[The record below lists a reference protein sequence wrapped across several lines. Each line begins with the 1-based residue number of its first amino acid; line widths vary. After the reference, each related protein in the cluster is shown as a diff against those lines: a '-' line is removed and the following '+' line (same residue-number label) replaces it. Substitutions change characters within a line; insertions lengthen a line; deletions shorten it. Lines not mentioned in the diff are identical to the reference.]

1 MVTTSYLKTKPTQL
15 SFDCERIMPLFQNAA
30 FYISAHHLRDL
41 PPASGIEVA
50 FAGRSNA
57 GKSSALNTLAN
68 HNRLAYVSK
77 QPGRTQL
84 INFFA
89 LGNER
94 YLVDLPGY
102 GYAKVPEALR
112 KHWQT
117 TLAAY
122 LSDRP
127 TLNALVL
134 VMDCR
139 HPLTPLDR
147 QMLDWFSHSGRPVH
161 VLLTKSDKLSRQA
174 SKQTLLAV
182 RKELDAHWEN
192 CTVQLF
198 SSLKK
203 QGVEEAEA
211 IIGKWLLPS

>member
-1 MVTTSYLKTKPTQL
+1 
-15 SFDCERIMPLFQNAA
+15 MPLFQNAS
-30 FYISAHHLRDL
+30 FYISAHNLRDL
-41 PPASGIEVA
+41 PPPAGIEVA

-89 LGNER
+89 LGDER
-94 YLVDLPGY
+94 FLVDLPGY
-102 GYAKVPEALR
+102 GYAKVPQAMRE
-112 KHWQT
+112 HWQL
-117 TLAAY
+117 TLSSY
-122 LSDRP
+122 LSYRSS
-127 TLNALVL
+127 LRGLVL

-147 QMLDWFSHSGRPVH
+147 KMLDWFCPSGKPVH
-161 VLLTKSDKLSRQA
+161 VLLTKSDKLSRNA
-174 SKQTLLAV
+174 ANQTLQAV
-182 RKELDAHWEN
+182 KKELVETWGN

-203 QGVEEAEA
+203 QGVEEAEK
-211 IIGKWLLPS
+211 IIGQWLFTDKDQIPDIVA

>member
-1 MVTTSYLKTKPTQL
+1 
-15 SFDCERIMPLFQNAA
+15 MPLFQNAT

-41 PPASGIEVA
+41 PPPVGVEVA

-84 INFFA
+84 INFFS
-89 LGNER
+89 LGKDQF
-94 YLVDLPGY
+94 LVDLPGY
-102 GYAKVPEALR
+102 GYAKVPAEMRA
-112 KHWQT
+112 HWQM
-117 TLAAY
+117 TLSNY
-122 LSDRP
+122 LSHRN
-127 TLNALVL
+127 TLFGLVL

-147 QMLDWFSHSGRPVH
+147 QMLDWFSPSNKPIH
-161 VLLTKSDKLSRQA
+161 VLLTKSDKLSRNAA
-174 SKQTLLAV
+174 SQTLQTV
-182 RKELDAHWEN
+182 KKELQSTWGN
-192 CTVQLF
+192 CTIQLF

-203 QGVEEAEA
+203 QGVEEAET
-211 IIGKWLLPS
+211 IINGWFNNTPLVSDENQIPDSMA

>member
-1 MVTTSYLKTKPTQL
+1 MS
-15 SFDCERIMPLFQNAA
+15 LFQHAK
-30 FYISAHHLRDL
+30 FFISAHQLRDL
-41 PPASGIEVA
+41 PPANGLEVA

-84 INFFA
+84 INFFS
-89 LGNER
+89 LNPDKGDNQF
-94 YLVDLPGY
+94 LVDLPGY
-102 GYAKVPEALR
+102 GYAKVPEAMR
-112 KHWQT
+112 AHWQT
-117 TLAAY
+117 VLSRY
-122 LSDRP
+122 LTERTS
-127 TLNALVL
+127 LVGLVL

-147 QMLDWFSHSGRPVH
+147 QMLDWFAMREKPIH
-161 VLLTKSDKLSRQA
+161 VLLTKADKLSRNA
-174 SKQTLLAV
+174 AHQTLNQV
-182 RKELDAHWEN
+182 RTTLNTTWSN

-203 QGVEEAEA
+203 QGVDEAEK
-211 IIGKWLLPS
+211 IIGQWLADTTLTTAEDQIPNAVS

>member
-1 MVTTSYLKTKPTQL
+1 
-15 SFDCERIMPLFQNAA
+15 MPLFQNAE
-30 FYISAHHLRDL
+30 FYISAHNLRDL
-41 PPASGIEVA
+41 PPPIGIEVA

-84 INFFA
+84 INFFS

-147 QMLDWFSHSGRPVH
+147 QMLDWFGHSGRPVH
-161 VLLTKSDKLSRQA
+161 VLLTKSDKLSRNA
-174 SKQTLLAV
+174 ANQTLLAV
-182 RKELDAHWEN
+182 RKELNEHWDN

-203 QGVEEAEA
+203 QGVEEAEKV
-211 IIGKWLLPS
+211 IGNWLFNNESNSIDK

>member
-1 MVTTSYLKTKPTQL
+1 
-15 SFDCERIMPLFQNAA
+15 MPLFQNAE
-30 FYISAHHLRDL
+30 FYISAHNLRDL
-41 PPASGIEVA
+41 PPPSGIEVA

-84 INFFA
+84 INFFS
-89 LGNER
+89 LGGDR

-112 KHWQT
+112 KHWQM
-117 TLAAY
+117 TLSSY
-122 LSDRP
+122 LSHRA
-127 TLNALVL
+127 TLTALVL

-147 QMLDWFSHSGRPVH
+147 QMLDWFCSSGRPVH
-161 VLLTKSDKLSRQA
+161 VLLTKSDKLSRNA
-174 SKQTLLAV
+174 ANQTLLAV
-182 RKELDAHWEN
+182 RKRLNEGWGN
-192 CTVQLF
+192 CTIQLF

-211 IIGKWLLPS
+211 IIGKWLFAVEDEVPHPVA

>member
-1 MVTTSYLKTKPTQL
+1 
-15 SFDCERIMPLFQNAA
+15 MPLFQNAE
-30 FYISAHHLRDL
+30 FHISAHHLRDL
-41 PPASGIEVA
+41 PPSVGIEVA

-84 INFFA
+84 INFFS

-147 QMLDWFSHSGRPVH
+147 QMLDWFGHSGRPVH
-161 VLLTKSDKLSRQA
+161 VLLTKSDKLSRNA
-174 SKQTLLAV
+174 ANQTLLAV
-182 RKELDAHWEN
+182 RKELGEHWDN

-203 QGVEEAEA
+203 QGVEEAEK
-211 IIGKWLLPS
+211 IIGSWLFPPENQIINVVT

>member
-1 MVTTSYLKTKPTQL
+1 
-15 SFDCERIMPLFQNAA
+15 MPLFQNAT

-41 PPASGIEVA
+41 PPPIGVEVA

-84 INFFA
+84 INFFS
-89 LGNER
+89 LGNDR
-94 YLVDLPGY
+94 FLVDLPGY
-102 GYAKVPEALR
+102 GYAKVPAAMR
-112 KHWQT
+112 AHWQM
-117 TLAAY
+117 TLSNY
-122 LSDRP
+122 LSHRN
-127 TLNALVL
+127 TLYGLVL

-147 QMLDWFSHSGRPVH
+147 QMLDWFSPSGRPIH
-161 VLLTKSDKLSRQA
+161 VLLTKSDKLSRNA
-174 SKQTLLAV
+174 ANQTLQTV
-182 RKELDAHWEN
+182 KKELQNTWGN
-192 CTVQLF
+192 CTIQLF

-203 QGVEEAEA
+203 QGVEEAETV
-211 IIGKWLLPS
+211 IGAWLKDDPLFSDENQIPDAMT

>member
-1 MVTTSYLKTKPTQL
+1 
-15 SFDCERIMPLFQNAA
+15 MPLFQNAT

-41 PPASGIEVA
+41 PPPVGVEVA

-84 INFFA
+84 INFFS
-89 LGNER
+89 LGKDQF
-94 YLVDLPGY
+94 LVDLPGY
-102 GYAKVPEALR
+102 GYAKVPAEMRA
-112 KHWQT
+112 HWQM
-117 TLAAY
+117 TLSNY
-122 LSDRP
+122 LSHRN
-127 TLNALVL
+127 TLFGLVL

-147 QMLDWFSHSGRPVH
+147 QMLDWFSPSNKPIH
-161 VLLTKSDKLSRQA
+161 VLLTKSDKLSRNAA
-174 SKQTLLAV
+174 SQTLQKV
-182 RKELDAHWEN
+182 KKELQSTWGN
-192 CTVQLF
+192 CTIQLF

-203 QGVEEAEA
+203 QGVEEAET
-211 IIGKWLLPS
+211 IINGWFNNTPLVSDENQIPDSMA